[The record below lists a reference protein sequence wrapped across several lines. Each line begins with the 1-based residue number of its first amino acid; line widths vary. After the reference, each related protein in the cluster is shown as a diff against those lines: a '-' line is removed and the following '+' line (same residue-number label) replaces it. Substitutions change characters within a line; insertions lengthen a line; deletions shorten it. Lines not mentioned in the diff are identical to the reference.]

1 MAYDKSLA
9 QRTREILR
17 RKRDVSEKEQ
27 FGGIGFLIRGNMAC
41 GVLGKELLVRVG
53 PANHEEALRNK
64 SAKPFA
70 ISGRPSKGWVLVTT
84 SGTKADADL
93 EKWVEVGVKFAR
105 SLPAK

>member
-1 MAYDKSLA
+1 MTYDKTLA
-9 QRTREILR
+9 QRIRAILR
-17 RKRDVSEKEQ
+17 RKRDVSEMEQ

-70 ISGRPSKGWVLVTT
+70 ISGRPSKGWVLARA
-84 SGTKADADL
+84 SGLKADADL
-93 EKWVEVGVKFAR
+93 EKWVELGVKFAR